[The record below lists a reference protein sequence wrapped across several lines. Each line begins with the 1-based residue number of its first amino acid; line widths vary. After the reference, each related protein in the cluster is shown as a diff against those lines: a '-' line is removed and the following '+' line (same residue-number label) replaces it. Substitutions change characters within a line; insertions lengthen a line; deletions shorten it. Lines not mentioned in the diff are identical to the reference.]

1 MYSWYLD
8 QRPYHY
14 SLKKQIMTMW
24 FPTLHF
30 YPWDNT
36 RKAKSNVLCIQTS
49 KSLSEM
55 RNREKN
61 WFCLL
66 THRSQ
71 KKLPFPPLPKE
82 ERKTSLFGH
91 KNLWLKLDCLSSIS
105 LYPHFCLF
113 HPFVSLRFLWDVL
126 FWSTSSLR
134 ILSSLCLIS

>member
-55 RNREKN
+55 RNREKID
-61 WFCLL
+61 FVCLHTEARKSCL
-66 THRSQ
+66 FLPSQ
-71 KKLPFPPLPKE
+71 KKREKLHSSDT
-82 ERKTSLFGH
+82 RISDW
-91 KNLWLKLDCLSSIS
+91 NLTVYP

-126 FWSTSSLR
+126 FWSTSSLL